1 MVSDSRSEYFISNS
15 ELQAWKRCRRKWWL
29 AYHRK
34 MTPKLSD
41 LAGLLASGSRV
52 HEVMACWYQPD
63 RPDDLD
69 LMQILEDAIARDRE
83 LMLTEMLRVNADE
96 LIVQSRTAEFDKAV
110 AYERA
115 MIEGYTQWIAETGV
129 DAEFI
134 VIGSEVPM
142 VAPLTRIMTHGDI
155 IDVSMIGILDV
166 RVERVLGGAHAFID
180 HKPQPLW
187 AKVLTPSGWTTIGDI
202 AVGDIISTVHGET
215 QTVLAVYDR
224 GIDDVYAI
232 TLNDDTVVYG
242 TKDHPWWAKGAVKRN
257 YKLVDTEHLTS
268 SYHRLMKYT
277 PHIDTADTQLPID
290 PYTLGTWISNGGRNT
305 AKITDGIYETLIA
318 TGGNVKLRQRKNGNL
333 LYEVTLSNEVK
344 NSLHTLNLLST
355 YSDER
360 FIPSQYIFNA
370 SYQQRLQLL
379 RGLMDGDGSI
389 HTTNSIAYHTTSKQL
404 SNDVASLVRSLGG
417 WAKIWCSG
425 KLNHVGTKESGYDTN
440 TTEYIVY
447 LRTEFNPFAYIQH
460 KNRLDTHRKN
470 TSGHRGV
477 SSSDKIVRDVIYVG
491 KDKVRCIEVS
501 SPDQLYIT
509 DDYTATH
516 NTTASL
522 TQPLPML
529 RQNEQMLH
537 YILLELMH
545 KAQLLSGTQQR
556 LSIVSGAYYN
566 MLKRVK
572 RTGTA
577 KPPFFD
583 RVYISHSPAEI
594 ESYRTHLIG
603 ATTDILRTDRALAH
617 GADPQEYA
625 YPSIRNE
632 CAWDCEFFSLC
643 HLFDDGGHAEA
654 MLAARYMEHDPLDRY
669 RKTDVDTTP

>member
-1 MVSDSRSEYFISNS
+1 MVSNGELTYYISNS

-34 MTPKLSD
+34 MTSKLSD

-63 RPDDLD
+63 RPYDLD
-69 LMQILEDAIARDRE
+69 LMQILEDAIARDRK

-134 VIGSEVPM
+134 VIGSEVPL

-166 RVERVLGGAHAFID
+166 RVERTLDGAYAFID
-180 HKPQPLW
+180 HKS
-187 AKVLTPSGWTTIGDI
+187 V
-202 AVGDIISTVHGET
+202 
-215 QTVLAVYDR
+215 
-224 GIDDVYAI
+224 
-232 TLNDDTVVYG
+232 
-242 TKDHPWWAKGAVKRN
+242 
-257 YKLVDTEHLTS
+257 
-268 SYHRLMKYT
+268 
-277 PHIDTADTQLPID
+277 
-290 PYTLGTWISNGGRNT
+290 
-305 AKITDGIYETLIA
+305 
-318 TGGNVKLRQRKNGNL
+318 
-333 LYEVTLSNEVK
+333 
-344 NSLHTLNLLST
+344 
-355 YSDER
+355 
-360 FIPSQYIFNA
+360 
-370 SYQQRLQLL
+370 
-379 RGLMDGDGSI
+379 
-389 HTTNSIAYHTTSKQL
+389 
-404 SNDVASLVRSLGG
+404 
-417 WAKIWCSG
+417 
-425 KLNHVGTKESGYDTN
+425 
-440 TTEYIVY
+440 
-447 LRTEFNPFAYIQH
+447 
-460 KNRLDTHRKN
+460 
-470 TSGHRGV
+470 
-477 SSSDKIVRDVIYVG
+477 
-491 KDKVRCIEVS
+491 
-501 SPDQLYIT
+501 
-509 DDYTATH
+509 
-516 NTTASL
+516 ASL

-545 KAQLLSGTQQR
+545 KAQLLSGTQQQ

-583 RVYISHSPAEI
+583 RVFISHSPAEI

-632 CAWDCEFFSLC
+632 CTWDCEFFSLC
-643 HLFDDGGHAEA
+643 HLFDDGSHAEA
-654 MLAARYMEHDPLDRY
+654 MLEARYMEHDPLDRY